1 MENSEILDEK
11 NENMKRNNEE
21 EIKREII
28 EDYLNYKEI
37 SEAITKGD
45 TTINF
50 YFAEKQNGN
59 ECWEIQTLNGT
70 KEDGIILLKSTLG
83 DFYVNRNRRKGK
95 IQYLNKE
102 EREAELTK
110 RIEKL
115 TGEIRKM
122 KRKMNN

>member
-1 MENSEILDEK
+1 MRRNNKNMEK
-11 NENMKRNNEE
+11 NDEE
-21 EIKREII
+21 EIKKEII

-50 YFAEKQNGN
+50 YFAEEQNGN

-83 DFYVNRNRRKGK
+83 DFYVNRNR
-95 IQYLNKE
+95 LNKE

-115 TGEIRKM
+115 TK
-122 KRKMNN
+122 